1 MSIPNLHVGFQSIGL
16 VRSEMSEP
24 AEAALKN
31 CNSIALLR
39 KPGEPFK
46 DKIAKS
52 LESMISLLSDVISH
66 LQLKGKKF
74 QVYDSSSSEDI
85 YNFWEVLQLI
95 EPLLTRNDTRK
106 KDIADKDGLKAFYE
120 HCCHSR
126 HYFFSTKKCGEEQC
140 EIYKS
145 PQMPK
150 KSSRSLITCLT
161 H

>member
-1 MSIPNLHVGFQSIGL
+1 MERMMSIPNLHVGFQSVGL

-39 KPGEPFK
+39 KAGEPFK

-85 YNFWEVLQLI
+85 HNFWEVLQLI
-95 EPLLTRNDTRK
+95 EPLLMRNDTRK
-106 KDIADKDGLKAFYE
+106 TL
-120 HCCHSR
+120 R
-126 HYFFSTKKCGEEQC
+126 TK
-140 EIYKS
+140 
-145 PQMPK
+145 MV
-150 KSSRSLITCLT
+150 
-161 H
+161 